1 MTFHEAQR
9 YLDSFINLEL
19 QPLLKKDASSFNLD
33 RMRRLLA
40 FLGDPHKNLKI
51 IHVAGSKGKGS
62 TCVLTAGILSKA
74 GYKTGLY
81 TSPHL
86 SDCRERIRIMD
97 TADPHN
103 KTSDVFPPT
112 PESPAIDGGD
122 EWLSGSE
129 FRPPKERR
137 NHPGKKP
144 RDLSRGVFT
153 DAISENDLCAI
164 IHEAKPRIE
173 AMRLERKWGR
183 LSFFEVY
190 TAMAL
195 YYFHK
200 KRADWVVLETGLGGR
215 LDATNAVSSMV
226 CALTP
231 ISLEHTAILGD
242 NAAQIAREKAGI
254 IKSPRQKVVIAPQE
268 EEAMDVFRR
277 RCAQYSIRPLWVGED
292 IRWESAAQTLE
303 YQTIHIHG
311 TREDYPDLKLSLLG
325 KYQALNAAVA
335 VGIVESLQEL
345 SCRIPSQ
352 AVYDG
357 LKEAFWPGRLEVAG
371 TDPVIVLDGA
381 HNQASAF
388 HLVESLREIFPER
401 DVTLVLGV
409 CQDKDREGI
418 CRELNKITQTVVTTM
433 ADHPRAYQ
441 FSEGDLDIFFPGKSR
456 VFTSRVGQALE
467 YACRSGKETSLVLIT
482 GSLFVVSEARRILS
496 ACTPFRA

>member
-1 MTFHEAQR
+1 MTFPEAQR

-62 TCVLTAGILSKA
+62 TCALTAGILSKA

-97 TADPHN
+97 TANPHN
-103 KTSDVFPPT
+103 KTSDVFP
-112 PESPAIDGGD
+112 
-122 EWLSGSE
+122 
-129 FRPPKERR
+129 
-137 NHPGKKP
+137 
-144 RDLSRGVFT
+144 
-153 DAISENDLCAI
+153 DAMSENDLCAVT
-164 IHEAKPRIE
+164 HEAKPRIE

-190 TAMAL
+190 TALAL

-268 EEAMDVFRR
+268 EEVRDVFRH
-277 RCAQYSIRPLWVGED
+277 RCAQYSIRPLWVGEN

-345 SCRIPSQ
+345 GCRIPSG

-357 LKEAFWPGRLEVAG
+357 LKEAFWPGRLEVVG

-418 CRELNKITQTVVTTM
+418 CRELNKITQTVVTTV
-433 ADHPRAYQ
+433 ADNPRAHQ
-441 FSEGDLDIFFPGKSR
+441 FSEGELDIFFPGKSR
-456 VFTSRVGQALE
+456 VLTARVGQALE
-467 YACRSGKETSLVLIT
+467 YACRSDKETSLVLIT

-496 ACTPFRA
+496 ACTPFQA

>member
-1 MTFHEAQR
+1 MTFPEAQR

-19 QPLLKKDASSFNLD
+19 QPILKKDAFLFHLD

-40 FLGDPHKNLKI
+40 FLGDPHKNLQI

-62 TCVLTAGILSKA
+62 TCALTAGILSKA

-97 TADPHN
+97 TAGSHN
-103 KTSDVFPPT
+103 KTSDVFP
-112 PESPAIDGGD
+112 D
-122 EWLSGSE
+122 
-129 FRPPKERR
+129 
-137 NHPGKKP
+137 
-144 RDLSRGVFT
+144 VM
-153 DAISENDLCAI
+153 SENDLCAV
-164 IHEAKPRIE
+164 IHEAKPGIE
-173 AMRLERKWGR
+173 AMRLEREWGR

-190 TAMAL
+190 TALAL

-215 LDATNAVSSMV
+215 LDATNAVSSIV

-231 ISLEHTAILGD
+231 ISLEHTAVLGD
-242 NAAQIAREKAGI
+242 TAAQIAREKAGI
-254 IKSPRQKVVIAPQE
+254 IKSPRQKVVIAPQPQ
-268 EEAMDVFRR
+268 EARDVFRR
-277 RCAQYSIRPLWVGED
+277 RCARYSIRPLWVGED

-335 VGIVESLQEL
+335 VGIVESLQDL
-345 SCRIPSQ
+345 GCRIPSR

-357 LKEAFWPGRLEVAG
+357 LKEAFWPGRLEVMG
-371 TDPVIVLDGA
+371 TDPVVVLDGA

-441 FSEGDLDIFFPGKSR
+441 FSEGELDIFFPGKSR
-456 VFTSRVGQALE
+456 VFTSRVGQAVE

-482 GSLFVVSEARRILS
+482 GSFFVVSEARRILS
-496 ACTPFRA
+496 ACTPFQA